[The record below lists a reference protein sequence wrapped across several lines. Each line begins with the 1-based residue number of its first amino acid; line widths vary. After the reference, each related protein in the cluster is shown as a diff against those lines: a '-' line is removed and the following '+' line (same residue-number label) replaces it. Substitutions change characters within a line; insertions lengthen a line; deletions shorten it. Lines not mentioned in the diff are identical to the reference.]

1 MSATPYTLSGS
12 LTLQEKTTFG
22 AGTTGNQTANTMTGN
37 IRIAAGNTS
46 VTVTNSLVSSTSV
59 IMCTLATA
67 DANATTLK
75 SCAPGS
81 GSFIITLQTAPAAE
95 VNINWVV
102 FN

>member
-1 MSATPYTLSGS
+1 MSAIPYTISGS
-12 LTLQEKTTFG
+12 LTLQEKTTFS

-37 IRIAAGNTS
+37 IRIAAAGTT
-46 VTVTNSLVSSTSV
+46 VTVTNSLVTSTSV

-67 DANATTLK
+67 DANNTVLK
-75 SCAPGS
+75 SCVPGN
-81 GSFIITLQTAPAAE
+81 GSFVITLFTAPAAE